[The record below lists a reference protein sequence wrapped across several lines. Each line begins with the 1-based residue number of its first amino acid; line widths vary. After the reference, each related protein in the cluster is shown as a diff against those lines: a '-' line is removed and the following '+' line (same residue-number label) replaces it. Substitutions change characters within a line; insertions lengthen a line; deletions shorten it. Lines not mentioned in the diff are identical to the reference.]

1 MIYIMVLFLDIYIQ
15 MKHLLH
21 FLLLILT
28 LLDLLYYNLIFT
40 YLIATL
46 MPETI
51 HITQISNIAELIR
64 STHSILT

>member
-28 LLDLLYYNLIFT
+28 LLDLLYYK
-40 YLIATL
+40 
-46 MPETI
+46 
-51 HITQISNIAELIR
+51 NIDKGIPQNPSQNSESEIK
-64 STHSILT
+64 ILYNI

>member
-1 MIYIMVLFLDIYIQ
+1 MVLFLDIYIQ

-40 YLIATL
+40 YLIL
-46 MPETI
+46 GL
-51 HITQISNIAELIR
+51 QELFYI
-64 STHSILT
+64 